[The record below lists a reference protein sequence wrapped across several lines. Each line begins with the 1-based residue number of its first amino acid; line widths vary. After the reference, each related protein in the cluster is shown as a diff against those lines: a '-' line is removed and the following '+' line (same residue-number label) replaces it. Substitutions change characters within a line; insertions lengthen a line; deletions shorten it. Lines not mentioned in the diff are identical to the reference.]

1 MVCRDGGALVT
12 PTIEDSTQSCDK
24 EGDAEPL
31 RPFQIQSYADLLKFP
46 VIPASSKDAP
56 SGKRDIDVPV
66 VDAIIVPTIRSAEQL
81 GSAVELA
88 SRARC
93 QLIAL
98 YTDSLPPEL
107 SSVLDRLKPGQATPL
122 VLRSNVGH
130 RLLDI
135 GATIP
140 QTKVS
145 FAALDISRKRNL
157 GLMVGRKCGWTR
169 MLFLDD
175 DIRKLNVAKLSPAAA
190 MLDEYPVVGLQV
202 NKYPDA
208 SVVGHARRLTGRR
221 QEPFISG
228 GSLLVNPQLITG
240 FFPPVYHEDW
250 LCVINH
256 IRLGEVAVGGQVGQL
271 PYAPFTT
278 AGRAQFEEFGDT
290 LAAGL
295 LWLILQSATGG
306 QEPIMDARNYWH
318 TALDEQFWTGI
329 LRERAELLDNL
340 TKDVKLMRG
349 PHAGTRPL
357 QSVLAAKTRSCDL
370 SPGEFVSFM
379 RNWLD
384 LVDTWQTR
392 LDNIRSADSVAEALT
407 NLGLKHVVHTG
418 KPDRR
423 HALTTAARRRL
434 AKVRPRRETLA
445 QNDHAGISRH
455 GLPGQGLRR
464 LGGIASL
471 SAGHDRRLRFGR
483 LIAGRGARGG
493 DQRPPARADQAEHE
507 DGSAAGGQ
515 KEPVGVTGWHEPA
528 PEWAVKVRGKDRAGH
543 GHAK

>member
-1 MVCRDGGALVT
+1 VT
-12 PTIEDSTQSCDK
+12 PTMEDSTQASEK

-31 RPFQIQSYADLLKFP
+31 GPFQIQSYADLLNFP

-56 SGKRDIDVPV
+56 SGKRNIDIPV
-66 VDAIIVPTIRSAEQL
+66 IDAIIVPTIRSAERL

-88 SRARC
+88 SQARC

-122 VLRSNVGH
+122 ALRSDVEH

-140 QTKVS
+140 QTMVS
-145 FAALDISRKRNL
+145 SAARDISRKRNL
-157 GLMVGRKCGWTR
+157 GLMIGRACGWTR

-175 DIRKLNVAKLSPAAA
+175 DIRKLSIAKLSPAAA
-190 MLDEYPVVGLQV
+190 VLDDYPVVGLQV

-256 IRLGEVAVGGQVGQL
+256 LRLGEVAAGGQVGQL
-271 PYAPFTT
+271 SYAPFTT
-278 AGRAQFEEFGDT
+278 DERARFEEFGDI

-295 LWLILQSATGG
+295 LWLILQSVTGG
-306 QEPIMDARNYWH
+306 QKPITDARDYWH
-318 TALDEQFWTGI
+318 TAFEEQFWASI
-329 LRERAELLDNL
+329 LRERAELLDKL
-340 TKDVKLMRG
+340 TMDPKL
-349 PHAGTRPL
+349 TRVHHTGAWPL
-357 QSVLAAKTRSCDL
+357 PSVLAARQRCGDL
-370 SPGEFVSFM
+370 LPGEFVSFM

-392 LDNIRSADSVAEALT
+392 LADVGSADSVAQALT
-407 NLGLKHVVHTG
+407 NLGLKHVVFTD

-423 HALTTAARRRL
+423 RAWPA
-434 AKVRPRRETLA
+434 
-445 QNDHAGISRH
+445 
-455 GLPGQGLRR
+455 LRR
-464 LGGIASL
+464 LDGIPSP
-471 SAGHDRRLRFGR
+471 SAGHDWRLRFGR
-483 LIAGRGARGG
+483 LIAGRGAGGG
-493 DQRPPARADQAEHE
+493 DQRPPTRADQAEHE

-515 KEPVGVTGWHEPA
+515 QQPVGVTGWHEPA
-528 PEWAVKVRGKDRAGH
+528 PEWAVEVRRKDRAGH